1 MVPVLLLGDQTGRYT
16 VNLPLSCGYKSLV
29 LFPYHFPPPQSP
41 HASYLTPALPPP
53 PLLVAHSN
61 SCEYFGAFFP
71 PSTPPPAARRE
82 PLISAHTAQWWGCF
96 QWNGL
101 FCQLLAFLLT
111 VSKISFLYWSGVLVG
126 LCGVGRSGGGVCVCG
141 ALCVG
146 AGTWGERNPPAES
159 AALEL
164 RIKGRLPGVPFPPAL
179 ASGQPAGCLA
189 YHYCSYGQAFSGL
202 WSAGQATPSN

>member
-29 LFPYHFPPPQSP
+29 PFPYHFPPNLLMPLPHSSP
-41 HASYLTPALPPP
+41 PSP

-71 PSTPPPAARRE
+71 PPTPLPAARRE

-96 QWNGL
+96 QWNWL

-111 VSKISFLYWSGVLVG
+111 VSKISFLHWSGVLVG

-146 AGTWGERNPPAES
+146 AGAWGERNPPAES
-159 AALEL
+159 AAL
-164 RIKGRLPGVPFPPAL
+164 
-179 ASGQPAGCLA
+179 
-189 YHYCSYGQAFSGL
+189 
-202 WSAGQATPSN
+202 